1 MVERYAILPCNGID
15 KKAGRLSGEIAIS
28 ICEKCGSGEKPG
40 GGSEILCPV
49 FYRVSDKKYNAT
61 AAENPLIVIDGCPTR
76 CASKLAAEKGLK
88 ISKKINVTEEARD
101 KNFELEAGLRISEG
115 DKRFCDKVASDAL
128 ENAPKNEG
136 GTGAAEFDI
145 EFDYETYN
153 KDKFI
158 FRLPKNP
165 GFLFNEN
172 DCWAYVVGNRARI
185 GVTDFV
191 QKSLSDILYF
201 FPPDIGAR
209 IDQFGEA
216 GSVESAKAVV
226 ELISPVSGK
235 VAAINAAL
243 EQNPE
248 FINENPY
255 EKGWI
260 AEIELADLES
270 DRELLIG
277 YEKYFEIMK
286 KKVDEFH
293 V

>member
-1 MVERYAILPCNGID
+1 MAERYAVLPCNGID
-15 KKAGRLSGEIAIS
+15 KKAGRLSGEIAVAI
-28 ICEKCGSGEKPG
+28 GEKSG
-40 GGSEILCPV
+40 AAVLCPV
-49 FYRVSDKKYNAT
+49 FYRVSDIKYNAV
-61 AAENPLIVIDGCPTR
+61 AAESRLIAVDGCPTR

-88 ISKKINVTEEARD
+88 VFRKINVTEAAR
-101 KNFELEAGLRISEG
+101 EAGFEISPGLRLSDG
-115 DKRFCDKVASDAL
+115 DTGFCGLVASGAL
-128 ENAPKNEG
+128 ESVPEKRSEAAAGEG
-136 GTGAAEFDI
+136 FGGAI
-145 EFDYETYN
+145 EYVTYS

-158 FRLPKNP
+158 FRLPKND

-172 DCWAYVVGNRARI
+172 DCWAYVIGGRARI

-201 FPPDIGAR
+201 FPPDVGAK
-209 IDQFGEA
+209 IEQFGEA
-216 GSVESAKAVV
+216 GSIESAKAVV
-226 ELISPVSGK
+226 ELISPVSGTV
-235 VAAINAAL
+235 VAVNEKL

-248 FINENPY
+248 FINDNPY

-260 AEIELADLES
+260 AEIELTDLEG

-277 YEKYFEIMK
+277 FEKYFEIMK